1 MVQVLV
7 NVQSYRIE
15 KLQSYWAFSAMAK
28 ILPKTAPAQTH
39 SEASQTHSEASQ
51 TRSVVWLL

>member
-1 MVQVLV
+1 MQVLV

-28 ILPKTAPAQTH
+28 ILSKTAPVSDDDDDDGAKLAMAMVTIEQ
-39 SEASQTHSEASQ
+39 S
-51 TRSVVWLL
+51 W